1 MVESVIGTLVYKI
14 TGDTKALDKGLDV
27 SRQKISKT
35 GDSLVELGKKA
46 TKVGTVI
53 FSGIF
58 IKSCLEAA
66 SNVEELGNKFDT
78 VFKGME
84 SSADAWTRKYAD
96 DTNRGVTATK
106 EFLATQQDLRTGY
119 GDSVESAA
127 RFSQAVVGVTND
139 LASFSNVPVA
149 DAMASIQSG
158 LAGNFQSLKTLGV
171 GLNEQIIN
179 EGAYAKA
186 LGKTW
191 AQMNNLERQEAILS
205 GIMSQSKN
213 AIHQNVQIW
222 TDYNYQLGDAA
233 LTSDSFAN
241 SVQGAKQQLEDM
253 KAELGESLLPI
264 ATNLLGIAI
273 DAIKEFNSWDDTTQK
288 LTVSLLAFGAAMVA
302 VGGPVGAVLGALGGL
317 LVLLSGGKSETDK
330 LTESTKNLKAAC
342 NDYENAAK
350 KLAENTE
357 NMSKAEKALY
367 EIQLKR
373 AKLDIEKEMSNVAS
387 SYRKVA
393 DNISMLGKS
402 ETEAHGHV
410 LAYNDILSG
419 VKNGNLAVVNATISS
434 LEQLEKQGKLSEIN
448 AAKLKTYKAEINNAT
463 KALKK
468 GGDVL
473 KDYIEN
479 GEEKYLDLYD
489 EYIIAQKDS
498 AEATLGLE
506 ESIMQLAIAVA
517 NGTIKI
523 DIYKNLYPDLYAKIM
538 EVAAGLEISTDAVE
552 GNSDALQ
559 AAINVGRQWQDQRR
573 AQIADLLE
581 EQGEYQKA
589 ADIRKEI
596 LEEEKAAELQTLA
609 VSSGIIDKEET
620 LTEQR
625 LQELLDSNEE
635 FRAEY
640 DAMNA
645 YYAAEAE
652 TVQKQAEKAIREAFE
667 DEEADLRRHNELLSD
682 LNAQA
687 REDRLEALGVEMKIA
702 NASRESTAAQLESEG
717 RYAEASNIR
726 IQALKAEYDYN
737 EKNRKAQLR
746 SDIEQLASKMGLVE
760 ADEDITQLEDRLL
773 LERISATDEGLEA
786 MSAMSEKYRQESLLA
801 EQQYNDERVRIIDAA
816 TEKQQKA
823 EEKLQE
829 ARETNAKTWI
839 DKLRDQAIA
848 ADQATAA
855 ELEAAGD
862 IAGAYRIRYRLLE
875 EEQQREL
882 DILQA
887 KIDAKEATEKDKTN
901 LQAYYANER
910 KELAKKEADA
920 EAAAVENSLK
930 EQKDNWKSF
939 LSELKSEISDFASAY
954 VNLYGVMTDN
964 AIAEIDRQTQARLKA
979 LGIAEKT
986 ELEKLQ
992 DEYDEAVKAGD
1003 MKLAKEKQDAI
1014 QRQQIEEGAD
1024 REKAELQRKQAE
1036 RERNLRIFTATLDML
1051 SAIVKYLADPGGWA
1065 GIGLSAMAATTG
1077 ALQIAAI
1084 RSEAL
1089 PSFAVGANE
1098 IPEDMLAMVHQG
1110 ETILP
1115 APMAESVRRGDAVFG
1130 QVQVNVNIENY
1141 SSENV
1146 SVSEAED
1153 GQTLTIMIGRAVE
1166 EGISSGRY
1174 DSALG
1179 NRFGIRKVGRNV
1191 R

>member
-1 MVESVIGTLVYKI
+1 MTESVIGTLLYKI

-35 GDSLVELGKKA
+35 GESLVELGKKA
-46 TKVGTVI
+46 AKVGTVV

-58 IKSCLEAA
+58 IKSCLEAT

-84 SSADAWTRKYAD
+84 SSADAWARKYAA

-139 LASFSNVPVA
+139 LASFSNVPVSN
-149 DAMASIQSG
+149 AMASMQSG

-171 GLNEQIIN
+171 GLSEQIIN

-264 ATNLLGIAI
+264 ATDLLGIAV
-273 DAIKEFNSWDDTTQK
+273 DAIKEFNSWDDSTQK

-330 LTESTKNLKAAC
+330 LAESTKNLKAAC

-350 KLAENTE
+350 KLVENTE

-373 AKLDIEKEMSNVAS
+373 AKLDIEKEMSNVAA
-387 SYRKVA
+387 SYRKVT
-393 DNISMLGKS
+393 DNISMLGRA
-402 ETEAHGHV
+402 ETEAKANV
-410 LAYNDILSG
+410 EAYNQILNG
-419 VKNGNLAVVNATISS
+419 LKNGNIDFMQTAINNFEL
-434 LEQLEKQGKLSEIN
+434 LKKQGNLSVAS
-448 AAKLKTYKAEINNAT
+448 AAKLKVYKSELKSAT
-463 KALKK
+463 QALNK

-473 KDYIEN
+473 EEYIED
-479 GEEKYLDLYD
+479 GEKKYLDLYD
-489 EYIIAQKDS
+489 EYIIAQKDA
-498 AEATLGLE
+498 AEATLSLD
-506 ESIMQLAIAVA
+506 ESIMQLAVAVA
-517 NGTIKI
+517 AGTIDI
-523 DIYKNLYPDLYAKIM
+523 EIYKNLYPDLYAKIM
-538 EVAAGLEISTDAVE
+538 EVAAGLDMSTDAVE
-552 GNSDALQ
+552 GNNDALK
-559 AAINVGRQWQDQRR
+559 AAINVGHQWQDQRR
-573 AQIADLLE
+573 AQMADLLE
-581 EQGEYQKA
+581 EQGKYQEA
-589 ADIRKEI
+589 ADIRKQI
-596 LEEEKAAELQTLA
+596 LEDEKAAELQALA
-609 VSSGIIDKEET
+609 VLSGIIDKEET
-620 LTEQR
+620 LTEER

-635 FRAEY
+635 FKAEY
-640 DAMNA
+640 DAMNQ
-645 YYAAEAE
+645 YYASEAE
-652 TVQKQAEKAIREAFE
+652 SVQKQAEKAVREALE
-667 DEEADLRRHNELLSD
+667 DEEADLRKHNELVSD

-687 REDRLEALGVEMKIA
+687 REDRLAAAGIEIEIA
-702 NASRESTAAQLESEG
+702 NASRESTAAELENAG
-717 RYAEASNIR
+717 KYHEAANIR
-726 IQALKAEYDYN
+726 IQALKAEYDFN
-737 EKNRKAQLR
+737 EKKRKAQLR
-746 SDIEQLASKMGLVE
+746 SDIEELASKMDLIK
-760 ADEDITQLEDRLL
+760 ADEDITQLDNELL
-773 LERISATDEGLEA
+773 LERISATDEGLAA
-786 MSAMSEKYRQESLLA
+786 MSAMSERFHQDSLLE
-801 EQQYNDERVRIIDAA
+801 EQKYNDEKARITKDAS
-816 TEKQQKA
+816 EKQQKA
-823 EEKLQE
+823 EEKLHE
-829 ARETNAKTWI
+829 ARKSNAKTWI

-862 IAGAYRIRYRLLE
+862 IAGAYKIRYRLLE

-882 DILQA
+882 DALQT
-887 KIDAKEATEKDKTN
+887 KIDAKEATEQDKTN
-901 LQAYYANER
+901 LQAYYSNKRE
-910 KELAKKEADA
+910 ELAKKEADA

-939 LSELKSEISDFASAY
+939 LSELKSEVSDFASAF
-954 VNLYGVMTDN
+954 VNLYSVMTDN
-964 AIAEIDRQTQARLKA
+964 AIAEIDRQTQARLES
-979 LGIAEKT
+979 LGIAEKS
-986 ELEKLQ
+986 EIKKLQ
-992 DEYDEAVKAGD
+992 EEYDEAVKAGD

-1014 QRQQIEEGAD
+1014 RRQQIEEEAD

-1036 RERNLRIFTATLDML
+1036 RERNLKIFTATLDML

-1065 GIGLSAMAATTG
+1065 GVGLSAMAATTG

-1089 PSFAVGANE
+1089 PSFAVGANY

>member
-1 MVESVIGTLVYKI
+1 MTESVIGTLVYKI

-35 GDSLVELGKKA
+35 GESLVELGKKA

-84 SSADAWTRKYAD
+84 SSADAWARKYAD

-119 GDSVESAA
+119 GDSAESAA

-149 DAMASIQSG
+149 DTMAAMQSG
-158 LAGNFQSLKTLGV
+158 LSGQFEALRRLGV
-171 GLNEQIIN
+171 GLNTNIIN
-179 EGAYAKA
+179 QGEYAKSI
-186 LGKTW
+186 GKTW
-191 AQMNNLERQEAILS
+191 EQMNNLERQEAILS

-213 AIHQNVQIW
+213 AIHQNVQVW

-241 SVQGAKQQLEDM
+241 SVQGAQQRLEDM

-264 ATNLLGIAI
+264 ATQLLGFAV
-273 DAIKEFNSWDDTTQK
+273 DAIEEFNSWDDSTQK

-317 LVLLSGGKSETDK
+317 FVLISGGKSETDK
-330 LTESTKNLKAAC
+330 LTESTKNLKAAF

-350 KLAENTE
+350 TLTENTE

-373 AKLDIEKEMSNVAS
+373 ARLDIEKEMSNVAS
-387 SYRKVA
+387 SYRKVV
-393 DNISMLGKS
+393 DNISMLGKA

-410 LAYNDILSG
+410 LAYNDILDG
-419 VKNGNLAVVNATISS
+419 LKKGNLNLVNATVSS

-448 AAKLKTYKAEINNAT
+448 AAKLKTYRDELKNANN
-463 KALKK
+463 ALKK

-473 KDYIEN
+473 ADFIEN
-479 GEEKYLDLYD
+479 GEERYLDLYD

-523 DIYKNLYPDLYAKIM
+523 DIYKDLYPDLYAKIM

-589 ADIRKEI
+589 ADIRKQI
-596 LEEEKAAELQTLA
+596 LEDEKAAELQALA
-609 VSSGIIDKEET
+609 VSSGIIGKEET
-620 LTEQR
+620 LTEER

-645 YYAAEAE
+645 YYASEAE
-652 TVQKQAEKAIREAFE
+652 SVQNDAEKAIREALE
-667 DEEADLRRHNELLSD
+667 KEEQDLRDHNSLMAD

-687 REDRLEALGVEMKIA
+687 REDRLEAAGVEVEIT
-702 NASRESTAAQLESEG
+702 NASRESTAAELDNAG
-717 RYAEASNIR
+717 RFREASNIR
-726 IQALKAEYDYN
+726 LQALKAEYDFN
-737 EKNRKAQLR
+737 EKRRKAQLR
-746 SDIEQLASKMGLVE
+746 SDIEELASKMDLIK
-760 ADEDITQLEDRLL
+760 ADEDITQLENELL
-773 LERISATDEGLEA
+773 LERISATDEGLA
-786 MSAMSEKYRQESLLA
+786 VMSAMSERYRQKSILA
-801 EQQYNDERVRIIDAA
+801 ERQYNDERARITADADSR
-816 TEKQQKA
+816 QKA
-823 EEKLQE
+823 
-829 ARETNAKTWI
+829 ADDVRNANADVWI
-839 DKLRDQAIA
+839 SKLRDQAVA
-848 ADQATAA
+848 AEQARAA
-855 ELEAAGD
+855 ELEASGD
-862 IAGAYRIRYRLLE
+862 IAGAYEIRLGLLDQE
-875 EEQQREL
+875 EQREL
-882 DILQA
+882 EALQA
-887 KIDAKEATEKDKTN
+887 KIDANEATEQDKTN
-901 LQAYYANER
+901 LQAYYAVER
-910 KELAKKEADA
+910 QRLTQQEADA
-920 EAAAVENSLK
+920 EAAIVEKNLQ
-930 EQKDNWKSF
+930 EQENRWKSF
-939 LSELKSEISDFASAY
+939 LSELKSLVSDFGSAY
-954 VNLYGVMTDN
+954 VNLYSVMTDN
-964 AIAEIDRQTQARLKA
+964 AIAEIDRQTQAKLEA

-986 ELEKLQ
+986 ELERLQ
-992 DEYDEAVKAGD
+992 AEYDEAVKTGD
-1003 MKLAKEKQDAI
+1003 MQLAKEKQDAI
-1014 QRQQIEEGAD
+1014 RRQQIEEEAD
-1024 REKAELQRKQAE
+1024 RDKAELQRKQAE
-1036 RERNLRIFTATLDML
+1036 RERSLRIFTTTLDML

-1065 GIGLSAMAATTG
+1065 GVGLSAMAATTG

-1084 RSEAL
+1084 KSEAL
-1089 PSFAVGANE
+1089 PSFAVGANY

-1153 GQTLTIMIGRAVE
+1153 GQTLTIMIGKAVE
-1166 EGISSGRY
+1166 EGISTGRY

>member
-1 MVESVIGTLVYKI
+1 MAESVIGTLVYKI

-84 SSADAWTRKYAD
+84 SSADSWARKYAE

-149 DAMASIQSG
+149 DAMAAIQSG

-179 EGAYAKA
+179 EGAYAQA

-191 AQMNNLERQEAILS
+191 SQMNNLERQEAILS

-264 ATNLLGIAI
+264 ATDLLGIAV

-373 AKLDIEKEMSNVAS
+373 AKLDIEKEMSNVAA
-387 SYRKVA
+387 SYRKVT
-393 DNISMLGKS
+393 DNISMLS
-402 ETEAHGHV
+402 RAETEAKANV
-410 LAYNDILSG
+410 EAYNNILDG
-419 VKNGNLAVVNATISS
+419 LKKGNLNSIETAIRNFEM
-434 LEQLEKQGKLSEIN
+434 LKKQGNLSEAS
-448 AAKLKTYKAEINNAT
+448 AAKLKVYKAEINNAT
-463 KALKK
+463 TALKY

-473 KDYIEN
+473 ADFIER

-498 AEATLGLE
+498 AEATLSLD
-506 ESIMQLAIAVA
+506 ESIMQLAVAVA
-517 NGTIKI
+517 TGTINI
-523 DIYKNLYPDLYAKIM
+523 EMYKNLYPDLYAKIM
-538 EVAAGLEISTDAVE
+538 EVAAGLDMSTDAIE

-559 AAINVGRQWQDQRR
+559 TAINIGRQWRDQRK
-573 AQIADLLE
+573 AQEADFLE
-581 EQGEYQKA
+581 ESKEYQKA
-589 ADIRKEI
+589 ADLRIELLEDERKAEQ
-596 LEEEKAAELQTLA
+596 KALA
-609 VSSGIIDKEET
+609 VSAGIIKEGEELSEET
-620 LTEQR
+620 LKDA
-625 LQELLDSNEE
+625 LDSNSEFAEE
-635 FRAEY
+635 FYALNSYYSAEV
-640 DAMNA
+640 AS
-645 YYAAEAE
+645 ER
-652 TVQKQAEKAIREAFE
+652 KKA
-667 DEEADLRRHNELLSD
+667 SD
-682 LNAQA
+682 
-687 REDRLEALGVEMKIA
+687 
-702 NASRESTAAQLESEG
+702 S
-717 RYAEASNIR
+717 
-726 IQALKAEYDYN
+726 IQ
-737 EKNRKAQLR
+737 
-746 SDIEQLASKMGLVE
+746 SDIEA
-760 ADEDITQLEDRLL
+760 
-773 LERISATDEGLEA
+773 
-786 MSAMSEKYRQESLLA
+786 EK
-801 EQQYNDERVRIIDAA
+801 
-816 TEKQQKA
+816 KA
-823 EEKLQE
+823 EEDL
-829 ARETNAKTWI
+829 ARIREQNSESWI
-839 DKLRDQAIA
+839 DKLRQQDIAIREAEASALEVEGDIVGAFGIRLALLNEEEQRELEILQEKILANEASENDIQKLREYYANERDRLQTRQAEAERVALEKAAEEAKASAKKQKEAEEDLAKTRLANAETWIVKLREQTIA
-848 ADQATAA
+848 ASQARAA
-855 ELEAAGD
+855 ELEDAGD
-862 IAGAYRIRYRLLE
+862 IAGAYRIRLNLLETEKQRELEALEVKIKAGEATEQDKTRLLE
-875 EEQQREL
+875 YYSNERNALIKKEEEAVKAAYE
-882 DILQA
+882 DS
-887 KIDAKEATEKDKTN
+887 IDAQK
-901 LQAYYANER
+901 
-910 KELAKKEADA
+910 AK
-920 EAAAVENSLK
+920 
-930 EQKDNWKSF
+930 WKSF
-939 LSELKSEISDFASAY
+939 LSELKNEVSEFASAF
-954 VNLYGVMTDN
+954 VNLYSVMTDN
-964 AIAEIDRQTQARLKA
+964 AIAEIDRQTQARLEA
-979 LGIAEKT
+979 LGIAEKS

-992 DEYDEAVKAGD
+992 EEYDEAVKAGD

-1014 QRQQIEEGAD
+1014 QRQQIEEEAD
-1024 REKAELQRKQAE
+1024 REKVELQRKQAE
-1036 RERNLRIFTATLDML
+1036 RERNLRIFTTTLDML

-1084 RSEAL
+1084 KSEAL
-1089 PSFAVGANE
+1089 PSFAVGANK

-1141 SSENV
+1141 SQENV

-1153 GQTLTIMIGRAVE
+1153 GQTLTIMIGKAVE

>member
-1 MVESVIGTLVYKI
+1 MAESVIGTLVYKI

-58 IKSCLEAA
+58 IKSCLEVA
-66 SNVEELGNKFDT
+66 SRVEELGNKFDT

-84 SSADAWTRKYAD
+84 SSADSWARKYAE

-119 GDSVESAA
+119 GDSAESAA

-149 DAMASIQSG
+149 DAMAAIQSG

-179 EGAYAKA
+179 EGAYAQA

-191 AQMNNLERQEAILS
+191 SQMNNLERQEAILS

-241 SVQGAKQQLEDM
+241 SVQGVQQRLEDM

-264 ATNLLGIAI
+264 ATQLLGFAV
-273 DAIKEFNSWDDTTQK
+273 DAIKEFNSWDDSTQK

-350 KLAENTE
+350 KLVENTE

-419 VKNGNLAVVNATISS
+419 VKNGNLSVVNATISS

-463 KALKK
+463 KALEK

-538 EVAAGLEISTDAVE
+538 EVAAGLDMSTDAIE

-559 AAINVGRQWQDQRR
+559 TAINIGRQWRDQRK
-573 AQIADLLE
+573 AQEADLLE
-581 EQGEYQKA
+581 ESKEYQKA
-589 ADIRKEI
+589 ADLRIELLEDERKAEQ
-596 LEEEKAAELQTLA
+596 KALA
-609 VSSGIIDKEET
+609 VSAGIIKEGEELSEET
-620 LTEQR
+620 LKDA
-625 LQELLDSNEE
+625 LDSNSEFAEE
-635 FRAEY
+635 FYALNRYYSAEI
-640 DAMNA
+640 AS
-645 YYAAEAE
+645 ER
-652 TVQKQAEKAIREAFE
+652 KKA
-667 DEEADLRRHNELLSD
+667 SD
-682 LNAQA
+682 
-687 REDRLEALGVEMKIA
+687 
-702 NASRESTAAQLESEG
+702 S
-717 RYAEASNIR
+717 
-726 IQALKAEYDYN
+726 IQ
-737 EKNRKAQLR
+737 
-746 SDIEQLASKMGLVE
+746 SDIEA
-760 ADEDITQLEDRLL
+760 
-773 LERISATDEGLEA
+773 
-786 MSAMSEKYRQESLLA
+786 EK
-801 EQQYNDERVRIIDAA
+801 
-816 TEKQQKA
+816 KA
-823 EEKLQE
+823 EEDL
-829 ARETNAKTWI
+829 ARIREQNSESWI
-839 DKLRDQAIA
+839 DKLRQQDIAIREAEASALEAEGDIVGAFNIRLALLNEEEQHELEILQEKILANEASEKDIQKLREYYANERDRLQTRQAEAERVALEKVAEEAKASAKKQKEAEENLAKTRLANAETWIVKLREQTIA
-848 ADQATAA
+848 ASQARAA
-855 ELEAAGD
+855 ELEDAGN
-862 IAGAYRIRYRLLE
+862 IAGAYRIRLNLLETEKQRELEALEVKIKAGEATELEKTRLLE
-875 EEQQREL
+875 YYTNERNALIKKEE
-882 DILQA
+882 
-887 KIDAKEATEKDKTN
+887 EAEK
-901 LQAYYANER
+901 AANEDSINAQ
-910 KELAKKEADA
+910 KAK
-920 EAAAVENSLK
+920 
-930 EQKDNWKSF
+930 WKSF
-939 LSELKSEISDFASAY
+939 LSELKSLVADFGSAF
-954 VNLYGVMTDN
+954 VNLYSVMTDN
-964 AIAEIDRQTQARLKA
+964 AIAEIDRQTQARLEA
-979 LGIAEKT
+979 LGIAEKS

-1014 QRQQIEEGAD
+1014 QRQQIEEEAD
-1024 REKAELQRKQAE
+1024 REKVELQRKQAE
-1036 RERNLRIFTATLDML
+1036 RERNLRIFTTTLDML

-1084 RSEAL
+1084 KSEAL
-1089 PSFAVGANE
+1089 PSFAVGANK

-1141 SSENV
+1141 SQENV

-1153 GQTLTIMIGRAVE
+1153 GQTLTIMIGKAVE